1 MNIMNKLPRILLPQ
15 DTYVI
20 EYPAAIEAAIEQ
32 ASIFWTPEE
41 PDVEKD
47 LHQIKT
53 NFLESEYYGVVEN
66 LKLFTLY
73 ERKVGEEYWSGFVAK
88 IFKRPDII
96 RMAQT
101 FAFFETGVHG
111 PFYNRLNEVL
121 GLDTEE
127 FYNEYTHDEV
137 LANRMAWIGRQTL
150 VDDPTD
156 VIKILKSLAVFSM
169 IEGAILYSSFAF
181 LKHFQADGK
190 NKLTNVCAGI
200 DFSLKDENIHA
211 QAGAWLYRTLKDEYL
226 QLNPM
231 QSTAISELE
240 LDIIKTANV
249 IKEHEALIIAKTYL
263 RGSIPGITDKQQ
275 VNFIDSRLDMCLE
288 NLDIPAQFKPTYN
301 PIAKWFYNN
310 INGSKMHDFFA
321 RQGNEYN
328 RKWNKSKFI
337 W

>member
-1 MNIMNKLPRILLPQ
+1 METLPRILKPQ
-15 DTYVI
+15 DTYII
-20 EYPAAIEAAIEQ
+20 EYPQAVEAALEQ
-32 ASIFWTPEE
+32 FHIIWSPDE

-53 NFLESEYYGVVEN
+53 DFTDAEYHGVVST

-73 ERKVGEEYWSGFVAK
+73 ERRVGEDYWSGFVCK
-88 IFKRPDII
+88 LFKRPDII

-101 FAFFETGVHG
+101 YAFIETAIHA

-121 GLDTEE
+121 GLDNDE
-127 FYNEYTHDEV
+127 FYSSYLDDPI
-137 LANRMAWIGRQTL
+137 LKDRMDWIGRKTI
-150 VDDPTD
+150 VPDTTN
-156 VIKILKSLAVFSM
+156 VIKILESLAVFSM

-181 LKHFQADGK
+181 LKHFQAEGK

-200 DFSLKDENIHA
+200 DFSLKDENLHS
-211 QAGAWLYRTLKDEYL
+211 QAGAWLYRTLKNEYIL
-226 QLNPM
+226 MYPERKIDIQKLEEDIRKTGKVIVEHE
-231 QSTAISELE
+231 TAIIGKIFEKGKISGTT
-240 LDIIKTANV
+240 DTQ
-249 IKEHEALIIAKTYL
+249 LI
-263 RGSIPGITDKQQ
+263 
-275 VNFIDSRLDMCLE
+275 NFVQSRVDMCLN
-288 NLDIPAQFKPTYN
+288 NLDIESIFKPTYN

-328 RKWNKSKFI
+328 RKWVKSKFI

>member
-1 MNIMNKLPRILLPQ
+1 
-15 DTYVI
+15 
-20 EYPAAIEAAIEQ
+20 
-32 ASIFWTPEE
+32 
-41 PDVEKD
+41 VEKD

-53 NFLESEYYGVVEN
+53 DFTEAEYHGVVST

-73 ERKVGEEYWSGFVAK
+73 ERKVGEDYWAGFVSK

-101 FAFFETGVHG
+101 YAFIETAIHA

-121 GLDTEE
+121 GLDNEE
-127 FYNEYTHDEV
+127 FYSSYLDDPI
-137 LANRMAWIGRQTL
+137 LKNRMDWIGRKTI
-150 VDDPTD
+150 VPDPSN
-156 VIKILKSLAVFSM
+156 VIKILESLAVFSM
-169 IEGAILYSSFAF
+169 IEGAILYSNFAF

-200 DFSLKDENIHA
+200 DFSLKDENIHS

-226 QLNPM
+226 TLYPEKINLIR
-231 QSTAISELE
+231 SLE
-240 LDIIKTANV
+240 NDITETGKV
-249 IKEHEALIIAKTYL
+249 VVEHETIIIHKIFEK
-263 RGSIPGITDKQQ
+263 GKISGITDTKMI
-275 VNFIDSRLDMCLE
+275 NFVQSRVDMCLD
-288 NLDIPAQFKPTYN
+288 NLDISPIFKPSYN
-301 PIAKWFYNN
+301 PIAKTFYNN

-328 RKWNKSKFI
+328 RKWVKSKFI